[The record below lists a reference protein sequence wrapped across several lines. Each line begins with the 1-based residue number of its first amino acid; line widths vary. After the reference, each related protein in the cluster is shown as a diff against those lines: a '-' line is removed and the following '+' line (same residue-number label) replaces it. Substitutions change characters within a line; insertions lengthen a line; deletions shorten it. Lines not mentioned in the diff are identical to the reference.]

1 MSRHPSNSLADS
13 DAGPREHW
21 APLVDDL
28 PPNSRPSPAEI
39 EQYVNPTV
47 HATTSPSVAL
57 TTPAEAAQ
65 DKENA
70 ANQADI
76 TPMGLGTKAIRRS
89 LGSWSQSASPPAI
102 ILVSAAPAC
111 ACV

>member
-76 TPMGLGTKAIRRS
+76 TPMGLGTKDINYRVRRRRPHPE
-89 LGSWSQSASPPAI
+89 SPNLPRMALAHPTI
-102 ILVSAAPAC
+102 FS
-111 ACV
+111 